1 MIPMNEEEYYQRRN
15 RFLDLMDEG
24 IAILCSAPLQTR
36 SNDTEHPY
44 RQESNFFY
52 LSGIEED
59 ETLLLFEKRA
69 GVRRS
74 YLFVKDPNPEE
85 SLWVGARPGV
95 ALYRARCRFD
105 EILDITEYEGKLS
118 ELLKEMPRLYCD
130 LFSEDAR
137 VVQARLTCKILLHAR
152 GVNRSPRIFCD
163 VHEVTQKMR
172 LLKSEAEVAQ
182 ICAALE
188 ITKAAHHRA
197 MAVTQAGSNEFE
209 IEAELAYA
217 FAKGGTKALAYE
229 SIVAGGNRANTLHYI
244 DNDKI
249 LEAGS
254 LVLIDAGCELGMYAS
269 DITRTFPVSGTFSP
283 AQKEL
288 YEMVL
293 EVQLSVIAMIR
304 PGITKRELQE
314 ASEKMLCEG
323 MIRLGI
329 LTGEREALMDAKVHK
344 KYFPHGI
351 GHWMGL
357 DVHDPCP
364 YVDEKGEPLLFEP
377 GMVLTIEPG
386 IYIREEDAEVPLQY
400 RGIGIRIE
408 DNILVTETGYR
419 NLSEGIAK
427 SVAEIEAACS
437 AYM

>member
-1 MIPMNEEEYYQRRN
+1 MNEEEYYQRRN
-15 RFLDLMDEG
+15 HFLDLMEEG
-24 IAILCSAPLQTR
+24 VAILCAAPLQKR

-44 RQESNFFY
+44 RQESNFYY

-69 GVRRS
+69 DVRKS
-74 YLFVKDPNPEE
+74 YLLVKDPNPEE

-95 ALYRARCRFD
+95 ASYSERCRFD
-105 EILDITEYEGKLS
+105 EVLDIAEYERKLS

-130 LFSEDAR
+130 LFSEDTR
-137 VVQARLTCKILLHAR
+137 VTQAKLTCKTLLHSR

-163 VHEVTQKMR
+163 VYEVTQKLR
-172 LLKSEAEVAQ
+172 LIKSEAEIAQ
-182 ICAALE
+182 IRAALE

-197 MAVTQAGSNEFE
+197 MALTRPGMNEFE

-217 FAKGGTKALAYE
+217 FAKSGTKALAYE

-244 DNDKI
+244 DNDKV

-254 LVLIDAGCELGMYAS
+254 LVLIDAGCELEMYAS

-283 AQKEL
+283 AQKAL

-293 EVQLSVIAMIR
+293 DVQHSVMAMIR
-304 PGITKRELQE
+304 PGITKRALQE
-314 ASEKMLCEG
+314 VAERMLCEG

-329 LTGEREALMDAKVHK
+329 LAGECDALMEAKAHK

-364 YVDEKGEPLLFEP
+364 YVDENGAALLFEA

-386 IYIREEDAEVPLQY
+386 IYIREDDPDVPERY

-408 DNILVTETGYR
+408 DNILVTETGYS

-427 SVAEIEAACS
+427 SVAEIEAACT
-437 AYM
+437 YM